1 MNGKRTGKIL
11 VIISVIF
18 ITWLFMK
25 SNFFNSIIDSKITSK
40 NYGVPFKRCISIGNE
55 LEASKNISR
64 DIGIKNEYFDIVKD
78 VGFDCVRLPI
88 SFADYVSED
97 YYKLDEDYMTK
108 IDSYINYALNDDLTI
123 IIDFHNFVEI
133 MNNPEANKECFLV
146 IWNQLSERYKDYPRK
161 LIFELLNEPQN
172 NLEGEVWNEY
182 LAEGIDVIRKNDK
195 SRKIIVGPDHCNS
208 VDRLYNLKVP
218 RDKNLIVTFH
228 YYEPYDFTFQGN
240 ECYEGYRRKLGVK
253 WNGTEEELLV
263 IKNKFEIAK
272 KWSKDNKIGIFLGEF
287 GADKKAEGTD
297 RKRWI
302 GAVRKRADKDY
313 FAWGYRELCSD
324 FGIYDNEAKQWDND
338 VLSQLI
344 PN

>member
-25 SNFFNSIIDSKITSK
+25 SSFFNSMIDSKITSK
-40 NYGVPFKRCISIGNE
+40 NYGVPFKRCISIGNA
-55 LEASKNISR
+55 LEASKDISQ
-64 DIGIKNEYFDIVKD
+64 DIGIKNEYFDAVKD

-88 SFADYVSED
+88 SFADYVSKD

-108 IDSYINYALNDDLTI
+108 IDSYINYALNDNLTI
-123 IIDFHNFVEI
+123 IVDFHNFVGI

-146 IWNQLSERYKDYPRK
+146 IWNQLSERYKDYSEK

-195 SRKIIVGPDHCNS
+195 DRKIIIGPDCHNS

-228 YYEPYDFTFQGN
+228 YYEPDDFTFQGN
-240 ECYEGYRRKLGVK
+240 EYHGGYKKKLGAK
-253 WNGTEEELLV
+253 WNGTEEELSV
-263 IKNKFEIAK
+263 IRNKFEIAK
-272 KWSKDNKIGIFLGEF
+272 KWSKANKIGVFVGEF
-287 GADKKAEGTD
+287 GAEKKAEEPY
-297 RKRWI
+297 RKMWT
-302 GAVRKRADKDY
+302 GAVRKKADEDY
-313 FAWGYRELCSD
+313 FAWGYWELCSD
-324 FGIYDNEAKQWDND
+324 FGIYDSKTGQWDRD
-338 VLSQLI
+338 MLSQLI